1 MNEEMQCI
9 DKKLY
14 KELITIQ
21 KTLNNFGLHP
31 TKTFIQ
37 RLDGTLFNLFKA
49 KTKST
54 MDIKLKEASAGTLIF
69 KYNK

>member
-1 MNEEMQCI
+1 MNEEIQYI

-21 KTLNNFGLHP
+21 KTLNNFGLYP

-37 RLDGTLFNLFKA
+37 RLDGTLFNLCDL
-49 KTKST
+49 TL
-54 MDIKLKEASAGTLIF
+54 KLKVQWI
-69 KYNK
+69 